1 MTEIIEEVKTSP
13 AKAKGTAKKSAKKV
27 KAPLIINGRYVA
39 TKKFEAKPKKGSK
52 PYALSKKKIKVT
64 LIKSTSGSLIRHQK
78 TVQALGLTKIG
89 TFKVHADNDAIR
101 GMIQVVNHLVK
112 VEEVK

>member
-39 TKKFEAKPKKGSK
+39 TKKFEAKPKKG
-52 PYALSKKKIKVT
+52 
-64 LIKSTSGSLIRHQK
+64 
-78 TVQALGLTKIG
+78 
-89 TFKVHADNDAIR
+89 
-101 GMIQVVNHLVK
+101 
-112 VEEVK
+112 